1 MATRTYLTFK
11 KNNQEV
17 LNYQIFGNNFWDD
30 TFFTEISKLV
40 GRDCFSECGEPD
52 GAEVEG
58 PFEEVFKLMEDV
70 LVREINQYQTKLIE
84 KHDFDNYI
92 FENTYTNPLLDF
104 TNNLVSREDKTN
116 EEPSEIVEIVNEI
129 DGSIEQVANETARNW
144 KIGFSD
150 TNNGMLVV
158 ININNHKIRTET
170 SNSMSTYITDYE
182 TSILN
187 NTVKY
192 DFRNGDYDSGVNEY
206 LDEYTKMMDRVV
218 SGKEPMSHEEK
229 YMRLILSF
237 MIFVIVAGMI
247 GVLLTKLAQIFSGG
261 DDDDGYYGGGSS
273 GSHYSSTHHHYY
285 SGSSYSS
292 RSCSSDSSSSSSSSS
307 GWSGGGFGGGGS
319 TGGW

>member
-1 MATRTYLTFK
+1 MKKLILLFLLLFSPLTVKAEEIPTQAPTNGVYDPSGYLTNETINRIK
-11 KNNQEV
+11 
-17 LNYQIFGNNFWDD
+17 
-30 TFFTEISKLV
+30 
-40 GRDCFSECGEPD
+40 
-52 GAEVEG
+52 
-58 PFEEVFKLMEDV
+58 
-70 LVREINQYQTKLIE
+70 EIN
-84 KHDFDNYI
+84 
-92 FENTYTNPLLDF
+92 
-104 TNNLVSREDKTN
+104 DKYA
-116 EEPSEIVEIVNEI
+116 ESDLRPQIGFVIVDEI
-129 DGSIEQVANETARNW
+129 DGDIEQVANKTARNW

-158 ININNHKIRTET
+158 IDINNHKIRTET

-206 LDEYTKMMDRVV
+206 LNEYTKMMDRVV
-218 SGKEPMSHEEK
+218 SGKEPMSQEEK
-229 YMRLILSF
+229 FMRIILSF
-237 MIFVIVAGMI
+237 MIFVLVACMI
-247 GVLLTKLAQIFSGG
+247 DVLLTKLVQLFSGR

-273 GSHYSSTHHHYY
+273 GSHYHHYY

-292 RSCSSDSSSSSSSSS
+292 RSYSSDSSSSSSSSSSS

>member
-1 MATRTYLTFK
+1 MKKLILLFLLLFSPLTVKAEDIPTQAPTNGIYDPNGYLTNETINRIK
-11 KNNQEV
+11 
-17 LNYQIFGNNFWDD
+17 
-30 TFFTEISKLV
+30 
-40 GRDCFSECGEPD
+40 
-52 GAEVEG
+52 
-58 PFEEVFKLMEDV
+58 
-70 LVREINQYQTKLIE
+70 EIN
-84 KHDFDNYI
+84 
-92 FENTYTNPLLDF
+92 
-104 TNNLVSREDKTN
+104 DKYA
-116 EEPSEIVEIVNEI
+116 ESDLKPQIGIVIVNEV

-158 ININNHKIRTET
+158 VDINNHKIRTET

-206 LDEYTKMMDRVV
+206 LNEYTKMMDRVV
-218 SGKEPMSHEEK
+218 GGKELMSQEEK
-229 YMRLILSF
+229 FMRIILSF
-237 MIFVIVAGMI
+237 MIFAIVAGMI
-247 GVLLTKLAQIFSGG
+247 GVLLTKLVQIFSWGD
-261 DDDDGYYGGGSS
+261 DDDDGYYDGESS

-292 RSCSSDSSSSSSSSS
+292 RSYSSDNSSSSSSSSS

-319 TGGW
+319 TGSW

>member
-1 MATRTYLTFK
+1 MRKLILLLLLLFSPLTVKAENIPTQAPTNGVYDPNRYLSDETINRIK
-11 KNNQEV
+11 
-17 LNYQIFGNNFWDD
+17 
-30 TFFTEISKLV
+30 
-40 GRDCFSECGEPD
+40 
-52 GAEVEG
+52 
-58 PFEEVFKLMEDV
+58 
-70 LVREINQYQTKLIE
+70 EIN
-84 KHDFDNYI
+84 
-92 FENTYTNPLLDF
+92 
-104 TNNLVSREDKTN
+104 DKYA
-116 EEPSEIVEIVNEI
+116 ESDLKPQIGIVIVNEV

-158 ININNHKIRTET
+158 IDINNHKIRTET

-206 LDEYTKMMDRVV
+206 LNEYTKMMDRVV

-229 YMRLILSF
+229 YMRTILSF
-237 MIFVIVAGMI
+237 MFFVLVAGMI
-247 GVLLTKLAQIFSGG
+247 GVLLTKLVQIFSSVG
-261 DDDDGYYGGGSS
+261 DDDGYYGGGGS
-273 GSHYSSTHHHYY
+273 GSHYHHYY

-292 RSCSSDSSSSSSSSS
+292 HSYSSDSSSSSSSSSSS